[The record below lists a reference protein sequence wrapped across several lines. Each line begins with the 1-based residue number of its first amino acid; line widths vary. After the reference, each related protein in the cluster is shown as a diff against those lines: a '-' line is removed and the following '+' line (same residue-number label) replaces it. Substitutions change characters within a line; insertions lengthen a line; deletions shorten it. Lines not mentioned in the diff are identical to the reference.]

1 MSRARTVILLSAGV
15 LVIIFMIHLV
25 GIGEVIT
32 VLYHADPTVLLAA
45 LCQVIAILLW
55 SLRWK
60 ILLTTFQPAA
70 FTDLVKGVLI
80 GIFFSNITPVARA
93 GGEPFR
99 AYYMEKKTSIPFEDA
114 FATIVVDRI
123 LDSIPFMVIIA
134 GSLAYFVLCKEIS
147 TQVMIILILIFF
159 LNLFLLFLVLYLS
172 LNVEAAKNLMN
183 FILKVVAVFFKQAED
198 YQGRMG
204 KAVDQYHDAI
214 RKFSSQR
221 GTLALSVSISFIF
234 WFFLILRN
242 YLVIVALGY
251 HMPLVGIAV
260 VQTAGPLVGIL
271 PLLPGG
277 VGSVDGTMVFL
288 YISFGFSATAA
299 VSISLVDRLISFW
312 VPTIIGGLCVFMER
326 DFLK

>member
-25 GIGEVIT
+25 GMGEVIT
-32 VLYHADPTVLLAA
+32 VLYGADPIILLAA
-45 LCQVIAILLW
+45 LCQIIALLLW

-60 ILLTTFQPAA
+60 VLLTTVQPAT
-70 FTDLVKGVLI
+70 FTDILKGVLI

-99 AYYMEKKTSIPFEDA
+99 AYYMEKKISIPFEDA

-123 LDSIPFMVIIA
+123 MDSIPFMAIIA
-134 GSLAYFVLCKEIS
+134 VSLAYFVFCTDIS
-147 TQVMIILILIFF
+147 TQVMIILILVFF
-159 LNLFLLFLVLYLS
+159 LNLLLLFLVLFFS
-172 LNVEAAKNLMN
+172 LNVKAAKTLMK
-183 FILKVVAVFFKQAED
+183 FILKCVAIFFKKTED
-198 YQGRMG
+198 YQDRME
-204 KAVDQYHDAI
+204 KAVDQYHDTI

-221 GTLALSVSISFIF
+221 IPLALSVCISFVF

-251 HMPLVGIAV
+251 HMSLIGVAV

-288 YISFGFSATAA
+288 YILFGFSAVTA
-299 VSISLVDRLISFW
+299 VSISLVDRFISFW
-312 VPTIIGGLCVFMER
+312 APTILGGLCVFFER